1 MYEIIES
8 LQDLDEY
15 YYIDFIPYETSDLHF
30 LELEE
35 YFETS
40 YLPLYAEK
48 ISRIALKLIYFYQ
61 CEIYLTESPI
71 PVDLEHEF
79 SFNVNIRN
87 SSPDKLAYIITKI
100 VSMDFSSVQILFS
113 DPQFLMSI
121 NGGFLVCFY
130 QLIDET
136 LQILQK
142 LVSQEGLFLKFRNST
157 GERILM

>member
-48 ISRIALKLIYFYQ
+48 ISRIPY
-61 CEIYLTESPI
+61 CVE
-71 PVDLEHEF
+71 VDL
-79 SFNVNIRN
+79 
-87 SSPDKLAYIITKI
+87 
-100 VSMDFSSVQILFS
+100 
-113 DPQFLMSI
+113 FLPM
-121 NGGFLVCFY
+121 
-130 QLIDET
+130 
-136 LQILQK
+136 
-142 LVSQEGLFLKFRNST
+142 
-157 GERILM
+157 